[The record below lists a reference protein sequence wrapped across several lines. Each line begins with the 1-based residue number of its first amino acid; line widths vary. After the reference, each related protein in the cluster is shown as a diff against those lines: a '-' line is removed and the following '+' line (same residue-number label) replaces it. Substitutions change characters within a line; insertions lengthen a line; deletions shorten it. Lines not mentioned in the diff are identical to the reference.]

1 MDAKELKL
9 ELSKKGYAT
18 KSLWH
23 MDDVSETL
31 AHINLTHDT
40 NYQLT
45 AMDCSD
51 IMDDIISSDQVYEF
65 ISELIHEAITK
76 RFE

>member
-1 MDAKELKL
+1 MDAKELKS
-9 ELSKKGYAT
+9 ELSKQGYAT

-31 AHINLTHDT
+31 AHINHMHDT
-40 NYQLT
+40 NHRLT
-45 AMDCSD
+45 AMECSD
-51 IMDDIISSDQVYEF
+51 IMDEIISSDQVYEV
-65 ISELIHEAITK
+65 ISELIYEAITK

>member
-1 MDAKELKL
+1 MNAKELKL
-9 ELSKKGYAT
+9 ELSKQGYAT
-18 KSLWH
+18 KVMWH

-31 AHINLTHDT
+31 AHMNDMHDT
-40 NYQLT
+40 GHKLT
-45 AMDCSD
+45 AMECSD
-51 IMDDIISSDQVYEF
+51 IMDEIVSSDQVYEF

>member
-1 MDAKELKL
+1 MNAKELKL
-9 ELSKKGYAT
+9 ELSKKGYST
-18 KSLWH
+18 NVIWH

-40 NYQLT
+40 NHRLT
-45 AMDCSD
+45 AMECSD
-51 IMDDIISSDQVYEF
+51 IMDEIVSSDQVYEF

>member
-18 KSLWH
+18 KVMWH
-23 MDDVSETL
+23 MDNVSETL
-31 AHINLTHDT
+31 AYMNDMYDT
-40 NYQLT
+40 NHRLT
-45 AMDCSD
+45 AMECSD
-51 IMDDIISSDQVYEF
+51 IMDEIVSSDKVTEF
-65 ISELIHEAITK
+65 IFELIYEAITK

>member
-1 MDAKELKL
+1 MNAKELKL
-9 ELSKKGYAT
+9 ELSKQGYAT

-31 AHINLTHDT
+31 AHINHLYGTGHR
-40 NYQLT
+40 LT
-45 AMDCSD
+45 AMECSD
-51 IMDDIISSDQVYEF
+51 IMEEIISSDQVYEF

>member
-18 KSLWH
+18 NVIWH

-31 AHINLTHDT
+31 AYMNDMYDT
-40 NYQLT
+40 NHRLT
-45 AMDCSD
+45 AMECSD
-51 IMDDIISSDQVYEF
+51 IMDEIVSSDKVTEF
-65 ISELIHEAITK
+65 IFELIHEAITK

>member
-9 ELSKKGYAT
+9 ELSKKGYST
-18 KSLWH
+18 NVIWH

-31 AHINLTHDT
+31 AYINHTHDT
-40 NYQLT
+40 NHRLS
-45 AMDCSD
+45 AMECSD
-51 IMDDIISSDQVYEF
+51 IMDEIVSSDQVYEF

>member
-9 ELSKKGYAT
+9 ELSKKGYST
-18 KSLWH
+18 NVIWH

-31 AHINLTHDT
+31 AHINHTHDT
-40 NYQLT
+40 NHRLS
-45 AMDCSD
+45 AMECSD
-51 IMDDIISSDQVYEF
+51 IMDEIVSSDKVTEF
-65 ISELIHEAITK
+65 IFELIYEAITK